1 MPSHLIDVIS
11 TDRHTVKPWFAG
23 HADVSPAVADFAPQG
38 YKLVGGRAD
47 YFNGQRAAATVYE
60 HGAHVIN
67 VFTFRAD
74 GRALPALRSRDGYH
88 IACWT
93 AADLQYCAVSDAG
106 WDELSSSSSGCCASS
121 AAPTRGTNP
130 LEVPAAPPPHALGAS
145 VYPLLLPRALAL
157 HDQTQTAKPERGRV
171 SNGAR
176 RSRRAHGNTQWF
188 MCGPVSPT
196 AAQARP

>member
-1 MPSHLIDVIS
+1 MPTHLTDVIS

-47 YFNGQRAAATVYE
+47 YLNGQRAAATVYE
-60 HGAHVIN
+60 HGAHIIN
-67 VFTFRAD
+67 VFTLRAD

-106 WDELSSSSSGCCASS
+106 WDELQQLERLCASS
-121 AAPTRGTNP
+121 AAPTRDTNP
-130 LEVPAAPPPHALGAS
+130 RAVPAAPPPHALLPSA
-145 VYPLLLPRALAL
+145 YPLLLDARARLARPDA
-157 HDQTQTAKPERGRV
+157 DQTRAGRV
-171 SNGAR
+171 TNGPR

-188 MCGPVSPT
+188 MCGTVSPN